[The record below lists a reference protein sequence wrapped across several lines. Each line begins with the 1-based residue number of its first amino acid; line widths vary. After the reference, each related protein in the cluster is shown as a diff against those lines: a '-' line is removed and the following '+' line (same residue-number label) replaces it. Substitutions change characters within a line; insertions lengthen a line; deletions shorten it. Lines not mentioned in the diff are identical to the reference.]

1 MRAKSGTLLSSREG
15 IKDRLFEHFDELL
28 KRPPTL
34 TGAYSKKLEQSPI
47 IEEFDEPIKLE
58 EAQTAIRN
66 TNLRKSSGPK

>member
-1 MRAKSGTLLSSREG
+1 MGRALRRTSKKTTNVDWSIL
-15 IKDRLFEHFDELL
+15 
-28 KRPPTL
+28 
-34 TGAYSKKLEQSPI
+34 KKLEQSPI